1 MFLLSF
7 QAKGIALKNTKSC
20 FPARLACC
28 DLRPSGS
35 RKSRGAGGLAC
46 GESPTRSTRASSMQ
60 SRSGSRLLGARL
72 LSRSADGP
80 LFLSGSRQC
89 SRCCGSGF
97 GPGCVLL
104 PFLLAGVLQLQLPL
118 ARHPRKSACEAK
130 NVLCCKRLQ
139 GPGGRVNEPPS
150 IRKCR
155 SPHGLPWLVRGPA
168 PPGSPA
174 GAPALAPPRGAS
186 RAYGTHVLAAQG
198 LKTHVSSN

>member
-1 MFLLSF
+1 MKTK
-7 QAKGIALKNTKSC
+7 QRKEAKEDPRSRRAVVREFADEKS
-20 FPARLACC
+20 
-28 DLRPSGS
+28 
-35 RKSRGAGGLAC
+35 AGVVDAKPIWI
-46 GESPTRSTRASSMQ
+46 SPCAW
-60 SRSGSRLLGARL
+60 LGARL

-139 GPGGRVNEPPS
+139 GPGGRVNELPS

-155 SPHGLPWLVRGPA
+155 GLHGLPWLVRGPA

-186 RAYGTHVLAAQG
+186 RAYGAHVLAAQG